1 MPGESRS
8 AQCALHN
15 VGSGC
20 GFLLSQSQLRCLL
33 KESVIPVIQLSQQD
47 VSAAAA
53 WRSGGG

>member
-1 MPGESRS
+1 MPGESRL

-47 VSAAAA
+47 VSAAA